1 MGLTAK
7 TCIIVDDDVQ
17 ITELFSELM
26 TLQGLDVL
34 AIGHTGIDA
43 IKLYEKHKPDV
54 VFLDVEMPKL
64 NGIQALKEIKEIDSS
79 ANVVIVTGST
89 SGDIEKQLK
98 ENGVIEIVYK
108 PFDIKKIGKIIES
121 LNNTVSIYQ

>member
-1 MGLTAK
+1 MGLIVK

-43 IKLYEKHKPDV
+43 IKLYDKHKPDV

-98 ENGVIEIVYK
+98 QNGVTEIVYK

-121 LNNTVSIYQ
+121 LNSTVSIYQ

>member
-1 MGLTAK
+1 MGLIIK
-7 TCIIVDDDVQ
+7 TCVIVDDDVQ

-43 IKLYEKHKPDV
+43 IKLYDKHKPDV

-98 ENGVIEIVYK
+98 QNGVTEIVYK
-108 PFDIKKIGKIIES
+108 PFDIKKIDKIIES
-121 LNNTVSIYQ
+121 LNNPVSIYQ

>member
-1 MGLTAK
+1 MGLTVK

-43 IKLYEKHKPDV
+43 IKLYDKHKPDV

-98 ENGVIEIVYK
+98 QNGVTEIVYK

-121 LNNTVSIYQ
+121 LSNPVSIYR

>member
-1 MGLTAK
+1 MGLTVK

-43 IKLYEKHKPDV
+43 IKLYDKHKPDV

-98 ENGVIEIVYK
+98 QNGVTEIVYK

-121 LNNTVSIYQ
+121 LNSTVSIYQ

>member
-1 MGLTAK
+1 MGLIVK

-43 IKLYEKHKPDV
+43 IKLYDKHKPDV

-98 ENGVIEIVYK
+98 QNGVTEIVYK
-108 PFDIKKIGKIIES
+108 PFDIKKIDKIIES
-121 LNNTVSIYQ
+121 LNNPVSIYS